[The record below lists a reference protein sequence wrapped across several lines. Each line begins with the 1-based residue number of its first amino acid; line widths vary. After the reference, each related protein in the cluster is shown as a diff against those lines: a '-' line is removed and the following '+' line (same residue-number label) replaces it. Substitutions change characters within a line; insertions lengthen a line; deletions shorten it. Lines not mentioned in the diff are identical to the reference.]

1 MKTCYTCHEEKP
13 VSEFTRRKPGGPYRA
28 SCKVCWNRRER
39 LRNNSNKEKH
49 RVAAVKEREAIAM
62 NPHGFLAAGIIEKSI
77 LDWRKYGHMK
87 DGILKDHNKVKTEIV
102 DVGAAARR
110 NGHDNPHDEL
120 LAFFASD
127 WFEELAGFAGCD
139 PEYLRKHIL
148 EM

>member
-62 NPHGFLAAGIIEKSI
+62 NPHGFLAAGIIEKAI
-77 LDWRKYGHMK
+77 K
-87 DGILKDHNKVKTEIV
+87 DYREEDSMRGEV
-102 DVGAAARR
+102 
-110 NGHDNPHDEL
+110 

-127 WFEELAGFAGCD
+127 WFDELAGFAGCD